1 MQFFQEDG
9 RERLTEGASFVPK
22 TRNEKEKTSMV
33 VRRLFLLFPL
43 WIIALCLLILAG
55 RTLAGRAEPTE
66 SADSGGAGQWE
77 APGVLTDGIGEA
89 KDPAE
94 TAGTF
99 SDAGTAAKS
108 EEDGASGENPGGW
121 PSDRQE
127 ENQGAQAPQT
137 AVASPNRDNQSGE
150 AMNQNQNQSAD
161 PVPAWPALDT
171 EFSGGA
177 VDLTPQTAPPSQKP
191 PCFAT
196 EFDTEPL
203 KLPDAQPT
211 AAETELRAVWV
222 ATVFHLNYPSTPGI
236 GRDALAEELDAIVAK
251 AKAAGMN
258 AIFFQVRPCSDA
270 FYASAIFPT
279 SRFLTGRQG
288 GQAVLD
294 PLAYLVKQA
303 HAANIQVH
311 AWINP
316 YRVTTSGEELS
327 SLAASNPA
335 AKHPDWLLQVEGNY
349 YYNPAL
355 PEVRALVAEGVT
367 ELVSGYAI
375 DGVVFD
381 DYFYPAGITD
391 EDAASYSAY
400 LAGGGRLSLGDFRRD
415 NVNKLVESVSAAV
428 KKIRPACLFGIA
440 PRGIWRNASAD
451 PAGSPT
457 AGGAAYDDI
466 FCDAMAW
473 VKNRWIDYL
482 SPQLY
487 WDFDN
492 AAAPFIPLV
501 DWWVKALAGSGVRFC
516 PSLAAF
522 ALPPATLAAQQ
533 DYLKQKA
540 GYAGYAIYS
549 IDFL

>member
-1 MQFFQEDG
+1 MQFFQNDG
-9 RERLTEGASFVPK
+9 RERLTEGASASK
-22 TRNEKEKTSMV
+22 TGQNPGNNGLV
-33 VRRLFLLFPL
+33 VKRLFLLFPL

-55 RTLAGRAEPTE
+55 RALAGRAEPTE
-66 SADSGGAGQWE
+66 SAGGAAGEWE
-77 APGVLTDGIGEA
+77 APGVLADESGAGTS
-89 KDPAE
+89 PAE
-94 TAGTF
+94 TAGAFVDTG
-99 SDAGTAAKS
+99 AMAAP
-108 EEDGASGENPGGW
+108 EESATGEEPGE
-121 PSDRQE
+121 QE
-127 ENQGAQAPQT
+127 ETGNAQTPP
-137 AVASPNRDNQSGE
+137 AVASPNRDSQPGE
-150 AMNQNQNQSAD
+150 AMNQNQNQNQHQSAD
-161 PVPAWPALDT
+161 PLPAWPALGT

-191 PCFAT
+191 PCFVT

-236 GRDALAEELDAIVAK
+236 GRDALAEELDAIVTK

-270 FYASAIFPT
+270 FYASSLFPT

-294 PLAYLVKQA
+294 PLAYLVKKA
-303 HAANIQVH
+303 HAAGIQVH
-311 AWINP
+311 AWVNP

-327 SLAASNPA
+327 SLASSNPA
-335 AKHPDWLLQVEGNY
+335 SKHPDWLLRVEGNY

-367 ELVSGYAI
+367 ELVSGYAV

-400 LAGGGRLSLGDFRRD
+400 LAGGGRLSLGDFRRE

-428 KKIRPACLFGIA
+428 KKIRPSCLFGIA

-492 AAAPFIPLV
+492 AAAPFVPLV